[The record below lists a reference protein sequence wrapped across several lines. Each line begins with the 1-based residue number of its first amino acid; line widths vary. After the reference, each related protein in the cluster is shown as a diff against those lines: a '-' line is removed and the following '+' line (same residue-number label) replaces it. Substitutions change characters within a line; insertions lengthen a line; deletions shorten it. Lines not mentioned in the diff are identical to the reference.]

1 MITGK
6 SADGLFAGTAAPAP
20 VRVDG
25 RGGARPGAGRPPAA
39 RNRVNRDLRSYLVGV
54 TGKEA
59 ILELYRLATVPILGP
74 DPDDEL
80 QVLARRLC
88 CPAAVCRSKE
98 EGECGANRRGAAE
111 LVLRAAGL
119 VFPHIYPRL
128 GTLEIKPAG
137 SPDGERETIELDDA
151 YRMLREV
158 DGVYREFA
166 APEQASGAN
175 DAGDGS
181 EPAETLP
188 NGSDD
193 AGEREG
199 A

>member
-1 MITGK
+1 MAEKT
-6 SADGLFAGTAAPAP
+6 ADGLFAGAPEQPGASP
-20 VRVDG
+20 PARVEG
-25 RGGARPGAGRPPAA
+25 RGGVRPGAGRPPAA
-39 RNRVNRDLRSYLVGV
+39 PNRVNRDLRSYLVGV

-80 QVLARRLC
+80 QLLARRLC
-88 CPAAVCRSKE
+88 CPAASCQAI
-98 EGECGANRRGAAE
+98 GPGDCNANRKAAAD
-111 LVLRAAGL
+111 LILRAAGL
-119 VFPHIYPRL
+119 VFPHVYPKL

-166 APEQASGAN
+166 EQASG
-175 DAGDGS
+175 DDGGGDG

-188 NGSDD
+188 NGSDAGD
-193 AGEREG
+193 AGG